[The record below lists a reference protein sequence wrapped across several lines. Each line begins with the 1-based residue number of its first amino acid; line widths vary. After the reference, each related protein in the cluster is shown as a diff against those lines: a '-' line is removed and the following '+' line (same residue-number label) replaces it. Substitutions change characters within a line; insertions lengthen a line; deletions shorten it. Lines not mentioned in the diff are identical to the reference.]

1 MIPDTFI
8 ERLRD
13 ESDIESVIASY
24 ITLKRRGRTL
34 NGLCPFHSEK
44 TPSFTVYPDSQSFY
58 CFGCQKGGSV
68 FTFVQEI
75 ERLDFVEAVKL
86 LAQRAG
92 LPMPEQAG
100 EDGSSRRRARVLEI
114 NRAGARFFHECL
126 MGDQGGAAYTYLTG
140 RGLTRKTI
148 RSFGLGY
155 APDNWDALSK
165 HLSGMGFSEAEMLD
179 AGVVSRGKGGRI
191 YDQFR
196 GRVIFPIL
204 DLRGNVIGFGGRVL
218 GEGKGPKYLNSA
230 DTPVFKKSRGIYA
243 LNFAKAAKTDML
255 LLAEGY
261 MDVIMLHQAG
271 FTSAIATLGT
281 ALTQEQARLISQY
294 AKRVCIA
301 YDSDGAGRNAARK
314 ALSLFSQLD
323 ISVSVL
329 DIQGAKDPDE
339 YIKKYGPA
347 RFQNLIDSGKSVFEF
362 EVDRLKLKHDVN
374 SPEGKTAFLTE
385 FCALMADIGGEI
397 ARDVY
402 ISQIAR
408 ELDVSKDRLVS
419 ATQAVRKKR
428 FNAAQRR
435 QAGALR
441 PFVQGSPKMHENH
454 PGTDSRQ
461 SLSTLAA
468 ERGLLA
474 LLLQNPDYYGE
485 IASKLTEKDFASPD
499 HAAIYRAL
507 HILIEQNRPPDLAL
521 LSPYLDSKQ
530 MGVVSGL
537 ITSGREVKY
546 FREQAEELL
555 AAIRRQR
562 EDKSPDELGEM
573 SPQQLQEYINTRQ
586 ATKS

>member
-13 ESDIESVIASY
+13 ESDIESVISSY
-24 ITLKRRGRTL
+24 IALKRRGRNLT
-34 NGLCPFHSEK
+34 GLCPFHSEK

-68 FTFVQEI
+68 FTFIQEI
-75 ERLDFVEAVKL
+75 ERLDFVESVKL

-92 LPMPEQAG
+92 LPVPEQAG
-100 EDGSSRRRARVLEI
+100 EDGSSRRRARILEI
-114 NRAGARFFHECL
+114 NRAGARFFHERL
-126 MGDQGGAAYTYLTG
+126 MGSQGEAAYTYLTG

-155 APDNWDALSK
+155 APDNWDVLCK
-165 HLSGMGFSEAEMLD
+165 HLSGLAFSEAEMLD
-179 AGVVSRGKGGRI
+179 AGVASRGKGGRL

-204 DLRGNVIGFGGRVL
+204 DLRGNVIGFGGRL
-218 GEGKGPKYLNSA
+218 IGEGKGPKYLNSA

-261 MDVIMLHQAG
+261 MDVIALHQAG
-271 FTSAIATLGT
+271 FTGAIATLGT
-281 ALTQEQARLISQY
+281 ALTQDQARLISQY
-294 AKRVCIA
+294 ARRVCIA
-301 YDSDGAGRNAARK
+301 YDSDGAGQTAARR

-339 YIKKYGPA
+339 YIKKYGPV
-347 RFQNLIDSGKSVFEF
+347 RFQNLIDSGESVFEF
-362 EVDRLKLKHDVN
+362 EVERLKHKHDIDT
-374 SPEGKTAFLTE
+374 PEGKNAFLTE
-385 FCALMADIGGEI
+385 FCALMADVGGEI

-408 ELDVSKDRLVS
+408 ELDVSKDRLAS
-419 ATQAVRKKR
+419 AAQAMRKKKLETAKR
-428 FNAAQRR
+428 K
-435 QAGALR
+435 QAHNLR
-441 PFVQGSPKMHENH
+441 PFVQGDPKTHEKR
-454 PGTDSRQ
+454 PGSDSKQ
-461 SLSTLAA
+461 DLTAITA

-474 LLLQNPDYYGE
+474 LLLQNPDYYNE
-485 IASKLTEKDFASPD
+485 IQSKLTEKDFADPD
-499 HAAIYRAL
+499 YQAVYRAL
-507 HILIEQNRPPDLAL
+507 RGLLEQDRTPDLAL
-521 LSPYLDSKQ
+521 MEPLLDSRQ
-530 MGVVSGL
+530 RGIASGL
-537 ITSGREVKY
+537 LAAGREIKY
-546 FREQAEELL
+546 SREQAEEYLT
-555 AAIRRQR
+555 AIRRQKER
-562 EDKSPDELGEM
+562 KSPEEVGNMSASEL
-573 SPQQLQEYINTRQ
+573 LEYQKYIK